1 MNSSN
6 LIDTVN
12 NQYRGYLINTL
23 EFSKKW
29 NLFSIN
35 FEVGVGNYYSPEKNF
50 NNGEAFNS
58 KYKFIKKVK
67 FPIDIQAYRINSG
80 FVNLTGNFLNT
91 SVLEIFPNVGSNNR
105 ATTIR
110 PQFNSPIV
118 GLGIHTNNRQ
128 GISLN
133 GEHSF
138 GKLKINAGIGISSEL
153 DTSISSISYR
163 YNVNAQTLSRLY
175 LFARDWGPYNNLNS
189 TYRNVFENVSISD
202 TNLNGLANFK
212 KYFTNFEFQAKYQG
226 FLGTKKFFIFFC
238 LDLIL
243 VAVNY
248 IFFQI
253 QFGRTN

>member
-1 MNSSN
+1 MKNSSKKN
-6 LIDTVN
+6 YSGENGKQDKRISN
-12 NQYRGYLINTL
+12 SNFYSKNIN
-23 EFSKKW
+23 S
-29 NLFSIN
+29 S
-35 FEVGVGNYYSPEKNF
+35 
-50 NNGEAFNS
+50 
-58 KYKFIKKVK
+58 KKVK

-133 GEHSF
+133 AENSF

-163 YNVNAQTLSRLY
+163 YNVNA
-175 LFARDWGPYNNLNS
+175 
-189 TYRNVFENVSISD
+189 
-202 TNLNGLANFK
+202 
-212 KYFTNFEFQAKYQG
+212 
-226 FLGTKKFFIFFC
+226 
-238 LDLIL
+238 
-243 VAVNY
+243 
-248 IFFQI
+248 
-253 QFGRTN
+253 